1 MKTTTHNPSI
11 PIEDQHYKKRFLV
24 RKLQEQEAEQEIELQ
39 KALYRDGNKTE
50 QESGFYRDFGRQTQ
64 M

>member
-50 QESGFYRDFGRQTQ
+50 PESGFYRDFGRQA
-64 M
+64 

>member
-1 MKTTTHNPSI
+1 MKTTTHNPSV

-24 RKLQEQEAEQEIELQ
+24 RKLQEREAELEIETQ
-39 KALYRDGNKTE
+39 KALYRDANQTT
-50 QESGFYRDFGRQTQ
+50 QESGFYRDFGRSSK